1 MAKLNKQ
8 QINKQTIEE
17 EKHEINNEYKI
28 KCKKLQWHN
37 NEHSILGFN
46 DKSINKQFKRNIKLR
61 K

>member
-8 QINKQTIEE
+8 QINKQTIE

-46 DKSINKQFKRNIKLR
+46 DKSINKQFKRSIKLR